1 MPAHRFYRFGK
12 HYRAGLQAP
21 ERVSSVRNQGS
32 EVSGQSVEQSRGNA
46 AKSVSGVERCPLTA
60 SPSCQRS
67 RLTSN
72 VKRGVSFAKG
82 HLSKC
87 PTARRRATSSG
98 GNRPAI
104 VAAAACPIGLV
115 RGFE

>member
-12 HYRAGLQAP
+12 HYRASLQAP
-21 ERVSSVRNQGS
+21 ERVSIVRNEAS
-32 EVSGQSVEQSRGNA
+32 EVSGQSAEQSRDDA
-46 AKSVSGVERCPLTA
+46 AKSVSGVERCPVTA
-60 SPSCQRS
+60 SPRCQRS
-67 RLTSN
+67 RLPSN

-98 GNRPAI
+98 GDRPAI
-104 VAAAACPIGLV
+104 DAAAACPIGLV